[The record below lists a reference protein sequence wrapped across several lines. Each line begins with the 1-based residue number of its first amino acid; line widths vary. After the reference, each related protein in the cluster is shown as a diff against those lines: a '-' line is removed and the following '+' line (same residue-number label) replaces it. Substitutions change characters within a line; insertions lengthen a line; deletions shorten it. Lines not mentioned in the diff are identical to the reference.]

1 MAHIDDGKSGK
12 SANVELNIVP
22 VIDLMSVLIV
32 FLLITAVWNQ
42 VTMIQLG
49 TSVYGKKTSEET
61 ITEKPKNLEVPL
73 RLDIQER
80 GYVVVIG
87 STTIPIPLKDNEYDM
102 ERLSLE
108 LAEIKKRYPEK
119 EDIFLTVSDDLEY
132 EAMVKGMDVAIG
144 EGFPNIAVTTGSA
157 KETEI

>member
-1 MAHIDDGKSGK
+1 MAHIDDGKGGK

-61 ITEKPKNLEVPL
+61 VIEKPKNLEVPL

-87 STTIPIPLKDNEYDM
+87 STTIPIPLSGDQYDM
-102 ERLSLE
+102 EKLALE

-119 EDIFLTVSDDLEY
+119 EDIFLTIADDLEY

>member
-1 MAHIDDGKSGK
+1 MAQIDDGRGGK

-49 TSVYGKKTSEET
+49 TSVYGKKTSEDT

-80 GYVVVIG
+80 GFVVVIG
-87 STTIPIPLKDNEYDM
+87 STTIPIPLENNEYDM
-102 ERLSLE
+102 EKLGLE

>member
-1 MAHIDDGKSGK
+1 MAHIDDGKGGK

-49 TSVYGKKTSEET
+49 TSVYGKKTSEDT
-61 ITEKPKNLEVPL
+61 VTEKPKNLEVPL

-87 STTIPIPLKDNEYDM
+87 STTIPIPLKDDQYDM
-102 ERLSLE
+102 DKLGLE

>member
-1 MAHIDDGKSGK
+1 MAHIDDGKGGK

-61 ITEKPKNLEVPL
+61 VTEKPKNLEVPL

-87 STTIPIPLKDNEYDM
+87 STTIPIPLKDDQYDM
-102 ERLSLE
+102 EKLGLE

-119 EDIFLTVSDDLEY
+119 EDIFLTISDDLEY